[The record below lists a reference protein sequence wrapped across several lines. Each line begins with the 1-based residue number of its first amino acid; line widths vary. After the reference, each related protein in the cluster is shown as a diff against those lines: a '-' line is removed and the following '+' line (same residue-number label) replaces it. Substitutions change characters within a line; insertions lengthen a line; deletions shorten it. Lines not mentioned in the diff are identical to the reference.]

1 MGNGI
6 IDNIE
11 ERLVPVRRGLENWR
25 KVWNR
30 RLSIERSNAD
40 AITSFDI
47 SIEPGSEARA
57 CQQQFDALMAK
68 RAEPFH
74 NDDWRRPGFW
84 RHASENWL
92 LCRRFV
98 ELLAFAE
105 KGLEPAETLSGQEE
119 TRSRI
124 GSNILRR
131 YDETDMEELH
141 KFLLICDGG

>member
-6 IDNIE
+6 IDNIQ

-30 RLSIERSNAD
+30 RLSIERSNTD

-47 SIEPGSEARA
+47 SIEPGSEAHAR
-57 CQQQFDALMAK
+57 QQEFDALMAK
-68 RAEPFH
+68 AEPFH

-92 LCRRFV
+92 LCCRFA
-98 ELLAFAE
+98 ELLGFSE
-105 KGLEPAETLSGQEE
+105 KRIEPAETTSDKEDA
-119 TRSRI
+119 RYRI
-124 GSNILRR
+124 GSKILRR
-131 YDETDMEELH
+131 YDNTDMGDLH
-141 KFLLICDGG
+141 KFLLICDVG